1 MKKNI
6 LPFLLTIFMNMIG
19 TKSFAYIYD
28 IAVKND
34 DGLTLNYIYIN
45 DAKELDVTSGDYI
58 DWSNIVI
65 PKEVTYMN
73 RTRKVTSIGYSAFSE
88 CRNLTSIT
96 IPNSINSISSAFAY
110 CSSLEAVNISDLDAW
125 CNITFESSNAN
136 PLSHAHHLYLNGE
149 EITDLIIPNN
159 LKTIKD
165 NTFCHCKGLNS
176 VVIPESVTS
185 IGNYAFYDCP
195 GLTNIFIPNSITS
208 IGTWAFMGCTGLN
221 SLIIPNSVTTIGSN
235 AFGGVEYPIVISKI
249 MDPSKISKEIF
260 SLNTYMNATLYVPKG
275 TLDKYR
281 ATNGWKKFVFIEE
294 GDGEFPSSE
303 NLKCAKPVIA
313 FKNGEIVFSCK
324 TEGVEFISQVIAPD
338 AKKYTKD
345 KLSLNNS
352 YKISVYATKEG
363 YADSEIVIAEIP
375 ITIGKKGDLNG
386 DDEVNVADHVKLSD
400 IIMGK

>member
-1 MKKNI
+1 
-6 LPFLLTIFMNMIG
+6 
-19 TKSFAYIYD
+19 
-28 IAVKND
+28 
-34 DGLTLNYIYIN
+34 
-45 DAKELDVTSGDYI
+45 
-58 DWSNIVI
+58 
-65 PKEVTYMN
+65 
-73 RTRKVTSIGYSAFSE
+73 
-88 CRNLTSIT
+88 
-96 IPNSINSISSAFAY
+96 
-110 CSSLEAVNISDLDAW
+110 
-125 CNITFESSNAN
+125 
-136 PLSHAHHLYLNGE
+136 
-149 EITDLIIPNN
+149 
-159 LKTIKD
+159 
-165 NTFCHCKGLNS
+165 
-176 VVIPESVTS
+176 VTS